1 MLKGRLNY
9 RCFLSTEYDII
20 KSLSY
25 EEAIKEHAAKHPWK
39 KVLQRYVGQLI
50 LKKILFSG
58 FL

>member
-9 RCFLSTEYDII
+9 RCILSTEYDIT

-39 KVLQRYVGQLI
+39 RVLQRCVGQLI
-50 LKKILFSG
+50 NKDNMFFWIL
-58 FL
+58 